1 MRSKKWRPQKS
12 GRCEVT
18 RSPVGANIWGRASY
32 HRLEHIQLLTT
43 GSAPSKRLKACLSG
57 FERSFLPDV
66 SKILTGLLSGKNIT
80 GVDLSDAVGKNFMLF
95 VKINP

>member
-1 MRSKKWRPQKS
+1 
-12 GRCEVT
+12 V
-18 RSPVGANIWGRASY
+18 
-32 HRLEHIQLLTT
+32 
-43 GSAPSKRLKACLSG
+43 PSKRLKACLSG